1 MKPQFKQSDYQQRNP
16 LGYGVTR
23 HRKRYKAQ
31 IQAGPHIYNLGCYDT
46 PEQASLIAEG
56 ARLLRDKQRIK
67 HQTMYPGNPANP
79 TIRSLCNG

>member
-1 MKPQFKQSDYQQRNP
+1 MKPQFTQSDYQRSNP

-31 IQAGPHIYNLGCYDT
+31 IQAGPHIYNLGSYDT
-46 PEQASLIAEG
+46 PEQAALVAEG

-67 HQTMYPGNPANP
+67 HQTM
-79 TIRSLCNG
+79 